1 MTESGKVYAW
11 GQNSQGQVGVN
22 AVGRETLTSDELQ
35 TNLICKPIVVFPFYQ
50 RKEGS
55 EGLLKAKELPVQI
68 IAYEDF
74 SFVLC
79 KSGRVYS
86 WGSTKSLACLPEDAR
101 TSHDPM
107 RLPGFLGRLTNE

>member
-1 MTESGKVYAW
+1 M
-11 GQNSQGQVGVN
+11 N